1 MKMSWIITRRTTTL
15 SIVSDLLI
23 SIFIYYSVFQ
33 EKFGSNPKTIVPVL
47 FAFFWIIGSY
57 ILGRYIKIKT
67 INFGSII
74 NSILKTILLLILCNI
89 IYFFINLFFPLLIFS
104 DSINQNFFSIKLSS
118 VFIKI
123 SFYIAIVSL
132 IVQSVFNILY
142 NKINNNKN
150 NWIFLGT
157 YYKYKKILKE
167 MKVKEKEI
175 TLKMLSIN
183 KNIDENDLKNVKGII
198 IEDYKK
204 ISKFNIDKIFE
215 LKTRGLKVE
224 SLLSWFE
231 REFQRIPTDIL
242 KNKYQLVTRINSLE
256 DNYQL
261 RFKRIIDINFSLILL
276 LITSPL
282 CLLISLLI
290 VLEDNGPIFYSQIR
304 TGQNGK
310 RIKIIK
316 FRSMKIDA
324 EKDGIQWSKKFDPRI
339 TKVGRIIRATRLDEI
354 PQLIC
359 VIRGSMSLI
368 GPRPERPEIEE
379 KYLEELAFYKLRYLL
394 KPGLS
399 GWAQV
404 SFRYG
409 ASVLDTKKKLSYD
422 IYYISH
428 FSILLDLLI
437 FFKTLK
443 LVLNAKGS
451 SPQNDI

>member
-1 MKMSWIITRRTTTL
+1 MNMSWIISRRTTTI
-15 SIVSDLLI
+15 SIVFDFLI

-33 EKFGSNPKTIVPVL
+33 EEFDSPPKAIVPVL
-47 FAFFWIIGSY
+47 FASFWIIGSY
-57 ILGRYIKIKT
+57 ILGRYVKIKV
-67 INFGSII
+67 INYGLFI
-74 NSILKTILLLILCNI
+74 NSIISTIILFILCNV
-89 IYFFINLFFPLLIFS
+89 IYFFVNLFFPLLIFS
-104 DSINQNFFSIKLSS
+104 NLINQNFFSVKLSS
-118 VFIKI
+118 TFIKI
-123 SFYIAIVSL
+123 SFYIAIISL
-132 IVQSVFNILY
+132 LYQSFFNILY
-142 NKINNNKN
+142 YKINHNKN

-167 MKVKEKEI
+167 LKFKEKQI
-175 TLKMLSIN
+175 NLKILSIDQ
-183 KNIDENDLKNVKGII
+183 NIYDYDLKNVRGII
-198 IEDYKK
+198 IEDYQK
-204 ISKFNIDKIFE
+204 ISNLNIDKIFE
-215 LKTRGLKVE
+215 LKTRGLKIE

-231 REFQRIPTDIL
+231 REFQRIPTDML
-242 KNKYQLVTRINSLE
+242 KNKYHLITRIKSLE

-261 RFKRIIDINFSLILL
+261 RFKRITDIVFSLILL
-276 LITSPL
+276 LMTFPL

-290 VLEDNGPIFYSQIR
+290 FLEDNGPIFYTQVR

-310 RIKIIK
+310 RITITK

-324 EKDGIQWSKKFDPRI
+324 EKDGIQWSQEFDPRI

-359 VIRGSMSLI
+359 VIRGTMSLI

-451 SPQNDI
+451 IPQSNI